1 MTEKHFYF
9 TLGPVQSFVSQA
21 RRTRDFWAGSF
32 LLSWLSAVAMK
43 SVEAQGGEIDFPAAD
58 RAFLNWLEGKET
70 GDKPEQG
77 SVPNRFKATV
87 KENFNPEN
95 VVKSVQK
102 AWKSLSDLVYEGDLK
117 NRVKPETQIIWDR
130 QIKNFWDM
138 NWVLSDEDN
147 SAALDQ
153 RKNWRSYRSPE
164 EAGVKCMMMTGWQ
177 ELSGEDR
184 PNEKALKK
192 FWGNIITQGKHGIK
206 TDLREN
212 EYLCAI
218 ALVKRRFS
226 RYFEDLEIKEMPDKW
241 RLKGWKVDAG
251 RPSVSYMA
259 AVHWLEAVLKETKN
273 SDEINAQFKIFHTT
287 ACQLMGGAYSEWAND
302 VACIKDTQTN
312 KKWQALDGNL
322 FFESV
327 LENINTYPDQNQ
339 ANIVLREL
347 KKLKG
352 LVNEL
357 HDKAIP
363 ISPFYAVLMMDGDSL
378 GTQMSDSN
386 KQQTITKGLETFT
399 KGVGDIIKRHNGFLI
414 YAGGDDVLA
423 ILPLDD
429 ALDCALAV
437 RQDYEKIFTDLN
449 QQAEI
454 DKKLEKMVETTISA
468 AIEYA
473 HIKMPLTKVLKDAH
487 GLLDDIAKNKY
498 GRDSIAVRVWK
509 PNGKALE
516 WGMPWDFAIDSISG
530 KEKVTLQR
538 LASQYFVKE
547 GNEYGQL
554 SNTFLYKIRERFDL
568 LNPDKDQ
575 DSSLT
580 EEEGID
586 LMAAEFYSSGLCESY
601 TDGNRMIEAKAL
613 IKPLL
618 EQCRPVYRDKDK
630 PKEDWK
636 KDDKVFVDAALFV
649 RFLAQK
655 GVNV

>member
-1 MTEKHFYF
+1 MTGKHFYF
-9 TLGPVQSFVSQA
+9 TLAPVQSFVSQA

-43 SVEAQGGEIDFPAAD
+43 SVEAQNGIIDFPAAD

-70 GDKPEQG
+70 GEKPEQG
-77 SVPNRFKATV
+77 SVPNRFKAMV
-87 KENFNPEN
+87 KDNFKPEN
-95 VVKSVQK
+95 VVKSVQI
-102 AWKSLSDLVYEGDLK
+102 AWEALATDVYNGDLSHVG
-117 NRVKPETQIIWDR
+117 VKTKHIWDR
-130 QIKNFWDM
+130 QINSFWDM
-138 NWVLSDEDN
+138 NWVLSDEVHN
-147 SAALDQ
+147 SALDQ

-177 ELSGEDR
+177 ELSGEKR

-192 FWGNIITQGKHGIK
+192 FWGNIISQGKKGIK
-206 TDLREN
+206 TDLRDN

-226 RYFEDLEIKEMPDKW
+226 RYFEHLEIQEMPDKW

-273 SDEINAQFKIFHTT
+273 SGDINAQFEVFHTT
-287 ACQLMGGAYSEWAND
+287 ACQLMGSAYSEWAND
-302 VACIKDTQTN
+302 IACIKNTQTN
-312 KKWQALDGNL
+312 KKWQALDGNV

-327 LENINTYPDQNQ
+327 LENINTYPEQNQ
-339 ANIVLREL
+339 ASTVLQEL
-347 KKLKG
+347 KKLKR
-352 LVNEL
+352 LLNEST
-357 HDKAIP
+357 DQFIP

-378 GTQMSDSN
+378 GTQMSVEK
-386 KQQTITKGLETFT
+386 KQKTITNGLEKFT
-399 KGVGDIIKRHNGFLI
+399 QGVGKIIKRHNGFLI

-423 ILPLDD
+423 ILPLED

-437 RQDYEKIFTDLN
+437 RQDYEKIFKDLN
-449 QQAEI
+449 QKAATNER
-454 DKKLEKMVETTISA
+454 VETTISA

-473 HIKMPLTKVLKDAH
+473 HIKMPLTKVFQDAH
-487 GLLDDIAKNKY
+487 KLLDDIAKNTY

-509 PNGKALE
+509 PGGKALE
-516 WGMPWDFAIDSISG
+516 WGMPWNFAIDSTSG
-530 KEKVTLQR
+530 KEEVTLQR
-538 LASQYFVKE
+538 LANQYFVKE

-568 LNPDKDQ
+568 LNPDNAQKPVL
-575 DSSLT
+575 S

-586 LMAAEFYSSGLCESY
+586 LMAAEFFSSGLCKSY
-601 TDGNRMIEAKAL
+601 MGDNKMREAKAL
-613 IKPLL
+613 VTPLL
-618 EQCRPVYRDKDK
+618 KQCRPVYRDKDK
-630 PKEDWK
+630 PEKDWG
-636 KDDKVFVDAALFV
+636 KDDKMFVDAALLV